1 MRVKGSAAVN
11 NHFLPAPVYAHSW
24 LHSRCILVRL
34 EIPARFVWTF
44 HNVERYKNAAEGGD
58 GVASSDGGGGENVG
72 HKNVPVRN
80 GPDGEESG
88 RALAA
93 ERAFVDGFAL
103 HRPAERC
110 VVGVHRLLLV
120 YVTSRVYG
128 ASKCGL
134 TVRPRLTSA

>member
-34 EIPARFVWTF
+34 EIPARFVRTF

-80 GPDGEESG
+80 GPDGEESR

-93 ERAFVDGFAL
+93 ERAFGMAS
-103 HRPAERC
+103 RC
-110 VVGVHRLLLV
+110 I
-120 YVTSRVYG
+120 
-128 ASKCGL
+128 
-134 TVRPRLTSA
+134 VRPNGVSWVCIVFSSFM